1 MGTEWARVERLSHF
15 HKRKSK
21 QNAREPGESSSSFAP
36 FSPKRNRSNCKKH
49 WQETKGFITKAL
61 WRTLQRDYAAQRM
74 ARPLFRILPDLSSSK
89 FHTITTAPQALPFFS
104 FFPNSWPPKLCQL
117 PSLLSVAALPE
128 WGWKEIPP
136 GLSSLLLRS
145 IRLPLPS
152 LQRLLRTK
160 PGEEEKQCIFT
171 CEYFCPV
178 ACLKK
183 KKKVGRKDTRMLTGR
198 CQESFGIR

>member
-1 MGTEWARVERLSHF
+1 MHGNLEKAHLLLLPSHPKEIDPTAKSTDRKQKALLPKLSGGHCKGITQHNTWQDLF
-15 HKRKSK
+15 S
-21 QNAREPGESSSSFAP
+21 ESSQISLPQSSTLLQQLP
-36 FSPKRNRSNCKKH
+36 KLSLFS
-49 WQETKGFITKAL
+49 L
-61 WRTLQRDYAAQRM
+61 
-74 ARPLFRILPDLSSSK
+74 
-89 FHTITTAPQALPFFS
+89 

-117 PSLLSVAALPE
+117 PSLLSAAALPE
-128 WGWKEIPP
+128 WGWNEISP

-152 LQRLLRTK
+152 LQRFLRTK

-183 KKKVGRKDTRMLTGR
+183 KKKLEGKTPE
-198 CQESFGIR
+198 C